1 MKWDGIRIVAGT
13 HRGQL
18 RMRTRQGNDV
28 PPSKFPELASLAEAV
43 DDVILDG
50 ELTVF
55 DGKHPDF
62 GAVISRLRGRPGR
75 AAALAETQPST
86 VIVFDVLRLD
96 GVDLRGS
103 PYIER
108 RAILEGLELPPLWL
122 VPPTFSDGAAAVAAS
137 LEHGLEGVV
146 AKKLTSKYVSR
157 RSRAWIKHR
166 HEGIIDAVV
175 IGWRRTSAG
184 GLSLFLAE
192 PGPGGLVH
200 TGRCTAPSSLL
211 EVLAPLAVPSPP
223 VPVAVAPV
231 GVQWVRPA
239 LQVEVTAAS
248 RSPGGRLRHPRFVR
262 PRLDQLE

>member
-1 MKWDGIRIVAGT
+1 MKWDGIRVIAGS
-13 HRGQL
+13 RGGEL

-28 PPSKFPELASLAEAV
+28 SRARFPELASLTEACG
-43 DDVILDG
+43 DVILDG

-55 DGKHPDF
+55 DGEHPDF

-75 AAALAETQPST
+75 LARRTWALPAT

-96 GVDLRGS
+96 GADLRGS
-103 PYIER
+103 PYFER
-108 RAILEGLELPPLWL
+108 RAILEDLELPPEWL
-122 VPPTFSDGAAAVAAS
+122 VPPTFNDGPAAVTAS

-146 AKKLTSKYVSR
+146 AKKLSSRYVGR

-166 HEGIIDAVV
+166 HKEIVDAVV

-184 GLSLFLAE
+184 GLSLLLAE
-192 PGPGGLVH
+192 QGTGGLVH
-200 TGRCTAPSSLL
+200 TGRCTAPVSLL
-211 EVLAPLAVPSPP
+211 EALEPLAVPTPP

-231 GVQWVRPA
+231 GVQWVRPV